1 MVCFTITFTHMKKT
15 IYIAYGLLLIIAGCT
30 KTKITQVG
38 DLATG
43 AQIKLIHVAPGVP
56 AVDSYINGTK
66 VSAIT
71 IYSVTDNMIVTSITT
86 GFPYLGVF
94 PSSNYLVSQPGSTNI
109 KFIAATPKPALNSA
123 QTLAPAAVAGEVTQ
137 TTANG
142 GAYSAF
148 LMGLPG
154 STTNGLTIKVV
165 EDKFPAPIA
174 SKAFIRFAN
183 MVPNGTATDLNGTFT
198 LAGATEATK
207 TLITNTSYGTVTDFV
222 PIDVNPSSTTNY
234 KFQMA
239 LAGTTTTFGSIT
251 IDIPLAPNRYYTV
264 IGRGLAVDYAV
275 PGTSITLKAKA
286 RPKLPVSDNATKA
299 PEIYYNEPGIIY
311 YTNK

>member
-1 MVCFTITFTHMKKT
+1 MKKT
-15 IYIAYGLLLIIAGCT
+15 LYIACGLLLIIAGCT
-30 KTKITQVG
+30 KTKITQQG
-38 DLATG
+38 DVAVG
-43 AQIKLIHVAPGVP
+43 AQIKLVHVAPGVP
-56 AVDSYINGTK
+56 AVDGYVNSTK

-71 IYSVTDNMIVTSITT
+71 TYSVTDNMIVTSITT

-94 PSSNYLVSQPGSTNI
+94 PSSNYLVSKPGSINI
-109 KFIAATPKPALNSA
+109 KFMAATPKPALNNA
-123 QTLAPAAVAGEVTQ
+123 QILAPAAIAGEITQ
-137 TTANG
+137 PTVDG

-154 STTNGLTIKVV
+154 GSTNGLTVKVV

-183 MVPNGTATDLNGTFT
+183 MVPNGTAVDLNGTFT
-198 LAGATEATK
+198 LAGAAIATK

-222 PIDVNPSSTTNY
+222 PIDVNPASTTNY
-234 KFQMA
+234 KFQMV
-239 LAGTTTTFGSIT
+239 LAGTSTTFGSIT

-264 IGRGLAVDYAV
+264 IGRGLAADYAV

-286 RPKLPVSDNATKA
+286 RPTLPVSNTETKA
-299 PEIYYNEPGIIY
+299 PEIYYNAPGITY

>member
-1 MVCFTITFTHMKKT
+1 MKKI
-15 IYIAYGLLLIIAGCT
+15 IYIACSLILITAACT

-56 AVDSYINGTK
+56 AVDGYINGTK

-71 IYSVTDNMIVTSITT
+71 TYSVTDNMVVTSITT
-86 GFPYLGVF
+86 GFPYTAVF
-94 PSSNYLVSQPGSTNI
+94 PTNNYLVSQPGSTNI
-109 KFIAATPKPALNSA
+109 KFVAATPKPAINNA
-123 QTLAPAAVAGEVTQ
+123 QTLAPAAVAGETTQ
-137 TTANG
+137 ATTNG

-154 STTNGLTIKVV
+154 SSTTGLMVKVI

-174 SKAFIRFAN
+174 SKAFVRFAN
-183 MVPNGTATDLNGTFT
+183 MVPNGTAVDLNGTFT
-198 LAGATEATK
+198 LTGGTAITK
-207 TLITNTSYGTVTDFV
+207 ALISNVSYGTVTDFM
-222 PIDVNPSSTTNY
+222 PIDVNPQSTTNY

-239 LAGTTTTFGSIT
+239 LTGTATTFGSIT
-251 IDIPLAPNRYYTV
+251 IDIPLAPNRFYTV
-264 IGRGLAVDYAV
+264 IGRGLATDYAV
-275 PGTSITLKAKA
+275 PGTNIMLKAKA
-286 RPKLPVSDNATKA
+286 RPKLPVTDPATKA
-299 PEIYYNEPGIIY
+299 PEIYYNEPGITY

>member
-1 MVCFTITFTHMKKT
+1 MRITTLKNHGLYYPKHLTDMKKT
-15 IYIAYGLLLIIAGCT
+15 NIHSVQPAFVMAGCT

-38 DLATG
+38 DLTTG
-43 AQIKLIHVAPGVP
+43 TQIKLIHAAPGVP
-56 AVDSYINGTK
+56 AVDGYVNGAK
-66 VSAIT
+66 VSAT
-71 IYSVTDNMIVTSITT
+71 TTYSVTD
-86 GFPYLGVF
+86 
-94 PSSNYLVSQPGSTNI
+94 
-109 KFIAATPKPALNSA
+109 KAATPKPALNSA

>member
-1 MVCFTITFTHMKKT
+1 MKKT
-15 IYIAYGLLLIIAGCT
+15 LYIACSLLLITAACT

-56 AVDSYINGTK
+56 AVDGYINGTK
-66 VSAIT
+66 VSGIT
-71 IYSVTDNMIVTSITT
+71 IYSITDNSIVTSITT
-86 GFPYLGVF
+86 GFPYTGVF
-94 PSSNYLVSQPGSTNI
+94 PANNYLVTQPGNTNI
-109 KFIAATPKPALNSA
+109 KFIAATPKPAINNA
-123 QTLAPAAVAGEVTQ
+123 QTVAPAAVAGEATQ
-137 TTANG
+137 ATTDG

-154 STTNGLTIKVV
+154 GTTNGLMVKVV

-174 SKAFIRFAN
+174 SKAFVRFAN
-183 MVPNGTATDLNGTFT
+183 MVPNGGPVDLNGTFI
-198 LAGATEATK
+198 LAGAAVATK
-207 TLITNTSYGTVTDFV
+207 TLIANTSYSTVTDFM

-239 LAGTTTTFGSIT
+239 LAGTPTTFGSIT

-264 IGRGLAVDYAV
+264 IGRGLAADYPV
-275 PGTSITLKAKA
+275 PGTSIILKATG
-286 RPKLPVSDNATKA
+286 RPTLPVSNPETKA
-299 PEIYYNEPGIIY
+299 PEIYYNAPGITY